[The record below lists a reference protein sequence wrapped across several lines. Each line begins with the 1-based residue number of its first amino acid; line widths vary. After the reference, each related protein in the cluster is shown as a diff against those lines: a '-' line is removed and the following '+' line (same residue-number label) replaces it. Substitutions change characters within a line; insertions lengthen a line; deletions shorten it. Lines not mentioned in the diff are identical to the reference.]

1 MKVFVIGGSGNGK
14 SAFAEKVAA
23 KLGGKMIYIATM
35 PIFTE
40 EDVKVVE
47 RHHKLRAG
55 RGFETLERPQRIDDV
70 PDHGETVLL
79 ECMSTHVANVMFGD
93 GFEDLHSDPDTDYE
107 EEIWKEIGPFF
118 EREGNTIIVSAEVA
132 MDGNTYDDST
142 NQYIR
147 TLAKVNDHLAEAA
160 DLFVEVV
167 YGIPLVHK
175 GSLSFLEES

>member
-1 MKVFVIGGSGNGK
+1 MKAFIVGGSGNGK

-35 PIFTE
+35 PIYTE
-40 EDVKVVE
+40 EDLKVVE

-70 PDHGETVLL
+70 PNQGETVLL

-93 GFEDLHSDPDTDYE
+93 GFEELRNDPNTNYT
-107 EEIWKEIGPFF
+107 EEIWEEIRPVL
-118 EREGNTIIVSAEVA
+118 ERDGNTIIVSAEVT
-132 MDGNTYDDST
+132 MDGNTYDPGTD
-142 NQYIR
+142 QYIR
-147 TLAKVNDHLAEAA
+147 TLAEINNRLAKEA
-160 DLFVEVV
+160 DLFVEVI

-175 GSLSFLEES
+175 GSIAFLEE

>member
-1 MKVFVIGGSGNGK
+1 MKAFVIGGSGNGK

-35 PIFTE
+35 PISTE
-40 EDVKVVE
+40 EDLKVVE

-55 RGFETLERPQRIDDV
+55 RGFETLERPQWIRDV
-70 PDHGETVLL
+70 PDQGETVLL

-93 GFEDLHSDPDTDYE
+93 GFEELRSNPDTDYI

-118 EREGNTIIVSAEVA
+118 EREGNTVIVSDEVTK
-132 MDGNTYDDST
+132 DGITYDPST
-142 NQYIR
+142 EQYIR
-147 TLAKVNDHLAEAA
+147 TLAALNNRLADAA

-167 YGIPLVHK
+167 YGIPVVHK
-175 GSLSFLEES
+175 GSIAFLEE

>member
-1 MKVFVIGGSGNGK
+1 MKAFIIGGSGNGK

-35 PIFTE
+35 PIFSE
-40 EDVKVVE
+40 EDDDA
-47 RHHKLRAG
+47 LR
-55 RGFETLERPQRIDDV
+55 DV

-93 GFEDLHSDPDTDYE
+93 GFDELRSNPDTNYA
-107 EEIWKEIGPFF
+107 EEIWKEIGPVF
-118 EREGNTIIVSAEVA
+118 EREGNTIIVSAEVT
-132 MDGNTYDDST
+132 MDGNTYDPAT
-142 NQYIR
+142 EQYIR
-147 TLAKVNDHLAEAA
+147 TLAEINNHLADAA

-175 GSLSFLEES
+175 GSIAFLEE

>member
-1 MKVFVIGGSGNGK
+1 MKAFVIGGSGNGK

-35 PIFTE
+35 PIYTE
-40 EDVKVVE
+40 EDLKVVE

-55 RGFETLERPQRIDDV
+55 RGFETLERPQWIRDV
-70 PDHGETVLL
+70 PDQGETVLL

-93 GFEDLHSDPDTDYE
+93 GFEELRSNPDTDYT

-118 EREGNTIIVSAEVA
+118 EREGNTVIVSDEVTK
-132 MDGNTYDDST
+132 DGITYDPST
-142 NQYIR
+142 EQYIR
-147 TLAKVNDHLAEAA
+147 TLAALNNRLADAA

-167 YGIPLVHK
+167 YGIPVVHK
-175 GSLSFLEES
+175 GSIAFLEE

>member
-1 MKVFVIGGSGNGK
+1 MKVFIIGGSGNGK

-35 PIFTE
+35 PIYTE
-40 EDVKVVE
+40 EDMKVVE

-70 PDHGETVLL
+70 PEHGETVLL

-93 GFEDLHSDPDTDYE
+93 GFLDLQNDPDTDYAE
-107 EEIWKEIGPFF
+107 VIWEEIRPVFD
-118 EREGNTIIVSAEVA
+118 RDGNTVIVSAEVS
-132 MDGNTYDDST
+132 MDGNIYDPAT

-147 TLAKVNDHLAEAA
+147 TLAEVNNKLAEAA

-167 YGIPLVHK
+167 CGIPLVQK
-175 GSLSFLEES
+175 GSIAFLND

>member
-1 MKVFVIGGSGNGK
+1 MKAFIIGGSGNGK

-35 PIFTE
+35 PIFSE
-40 EDVKVVE
+40 EDIKVVE

-93 GFEDLHSDPDTDYE
+93 GFDELRSKPDTNYA
-107 EEIWKEIGPFF
+107 EEIWKEISPVF
-118 EREGNTIIVSAEVA
+118 ER
-132 MDGNTYDDST
+132 
-142 NQYIR
+142 
-147 TLAKVNDHLAEAA
+147 
-160 DLFVEVV
+160 
-167 YGIPLVHK
+167 
-175 GSLSFLEES
+175 

>member
-1 MKVFVIGGSGNGK
+1 MKAFIIGGSGNGK

-35 PIFTE
+35 PIFSE
-40 EDVKVVE
+40 EDIKVVE

-70 PDHGETVLL
+70 PDHRETVLL

-93 GFEDLHSDPDTDYE
+93 GFDELRSNPDTNYA
-107 EEIWKEIGPFF
+107 EEIWKEIGPVF
-118 EREGNTIIVSAEVA
+118 EREGNTIIVSAEVT
-132 MDGNTYDDST
+132 MDGNTYDPAT
-142 NQYIR
+142 GQYIR
-147 TLAKVNDHLAEAA
+147 TLAEINNHLADAA

-175 GSLSFLEES
+175 GSIAFLEE

>member
-1 MKVFVIGGSGNGK
+1 MKAFVIGGSGNGK

-35 PIFTE
+35 PISTE
-40 EDVKVVE
+40 EDLKVVE

-55 RGFETLERPQRIDDV
+55 RGFETLERPQWIRDV
-70 PDHGETVLL
+70 PDQGETVLL

-93 GFEDLHSDPDTDYE
+93 GFEELRSNPDMDYT

-118 EREGNTIIVSAEVA
+118 EREGNTVIVSDEVTK
-132 MDGNTYDDST
+132 DGITYDPST
-142 NQYIR
+142 EQYIR
-147 TLAKVNDHLAEAA
+147 TLAALNNRLADAA

-167 YGIPLVHK
+167 YGIPVVHK
-175 GSLSFLEES
+175 GSIAFLEE